1 MKEIK
6 IEHILKIVNENLLLD
21 DLEIGDSGKEE
32 EKSIVTK
39 DGKDDDLVEYGMES
53 ISFIRIIVALEEFY
67 ECEIP
72 EDKLLISEMGTVQ
85 KIMDV
90 LYQLSVTENSL

>member
-1 MKEIK
+1 MKKIK
-6 IEHILKIVNENLLLD
+6 IEHVLKIVNENLFSD
-21 DLEIGDSGKEE
+21 DLEIEDNEKKKE
-32 EKSIVTK
+32 KYIVTK
-39 DGKDDDLVEYGMES
+39 DRKDVNLEDYGIDS

-72 EDKLLISEMGTVQ
+72 EDKLLLSEMGTVQ

-90 LYQLSVTENSL
+90 LDKLLATENCI